1 MLSNYNRIYFDEENK
16 FVVSFTPKEW
26 DEISKFI
33 SAKTRAYFLIPFCD
47 KLSLKFQEHGIKCW
61 LKVVYNWFK
70 PDTSQ
75 KRNSPYW
82 SGKYICIKKD
92 CGCMFYTKI
101 LNKPNGLSNI
111 QMEIQFNKYSNHS
124 LLEKPKEKIKG
135 HNRLQTAI
143 ELTAYGIKNYLARN
157 ILLNLEEKQNLR
169 PFNSNLLKQ
178 IKYEFKHQ
186 ELISLNLF
194 VDTEASKKLTTHLI
208 PSPTSSNLRGFVQ
221 DISMNPYGFILFSH
235 IQVKFL

>member
-82 SGKYICIKKD
+82 SGKYICIKKYLFKYLFIYL
-92 CGCMFYTKI
+92 CFYANFFLYKYI
-101 LNKPNGLSNI
+101 FLS
-111 QMEIQFNKYSNHS
+111 KY
-124 LLEKPKEKIKG
+124 L
-135 HNRLQTAI
+135 
-143 ELTAYGIKNYLARN
+143 
-157 ILLNLEEKQNLR
+157 
-169 PFNSNLLKQ
+169 
-178 IKYEFKHQ
+178 
-186 ELISLNLF
+186 
-194 VDTEASKKLTTHLI
+194 
-208 PSPTSSNLRGFVQ
+208 
-221 DISMNPYGFILFSH
+221 
-235 IQVKFL
+235 